1 MSAQEWAVEAEGLTM
16 RYGRRRA
23 PVLVDCG
30 LTVPTGSVCGLV
42 GPNGAGKS
50 TLLALAA
57 GLLRPTSGVLK
68 VLGSVPPGARAD
80 VAYVAQ
86 AKPLPSQLTVAAVL
100 RLGAEL
106 NRSSG
111 RWSAA
116 AAESIAYEQ
125 GGLHPKARIHS
136 LSGGQ
141 RTRVA
146 LALAFGK
153 RARLML
159 LDEPMAD
166 LDPVARGQ
174 LMGALMASAAEEGTT
189 IVMSSHVLPEL
200 ESTCDQ
206 LVLLGDGRVRLAGP
220 VDELVSSHVLLTGSG
235 SLSGHRVVE
244 QRPAGRGATA
254 LVRRG
259 DALPPG
265 WEAMEPSLQEI
276 VLAHL
281 RTTGSSAPA
290 LPAPASS
297 APEETTA

>member
-1 MSAQEWAVEAEGLTM
+1 MTVQEWAVEASGLTM

-23 PVLVDCG
+23 PVLDDCR
-30 LTVPTGSVCGLV
+30 LTVPAGSVCGLV

-57 GLLRPTSGVLK
+57 GLLRPSSGELR
-68 VLGSVPPGARAD
+68 VLGSVPPGARAE

-86 AKPLPSQLTVAAVL
+86 SKPLPSQLTVAAVL

-111 RWSAA
+111 RWSSK

-125 GGLHPKARIHS
+125 GGLDPRERIRS

-166 LDPVARGQ
+166 LDPLARQ
-174 LMGALMASAAEEGTT
+174 KLMGALMAEASEHGTT

-200 ESTCDQ
+200 EGTCDH
-206 LVLLGDGRVRLAGP
+206 LVLLGAGRVRLAGP
-220 VDELVSSHVLLTGSG
+220 VDELVSSHVLLTGAG
-235 SLSGHRVVE
+235 SLDGQRVVE

-265 WEAMEPSLQEI
+265 WEAVEPSLEEI

-281 RTTGSSAPA
+281 RTTGST
-290 LPAPASS
+290 
-297 APEETTA
+297 APEEAAV

>member
-1 MSAQEWAVEAEGLTM
+1 MSGPEWAVEASGLVM

-23 PVLVDCG
+23 RVLDDC
-30 LTVPTGSVCGLV
+30 TFAVPAGRVCGLV

-57 GLLRPTSGVLK
+57 GLLRPSGGELK
-68 VLGSVPPGARAD
+68 VLGAVPPGARAD

-86 AKPLPSQLTVAAVL
+86 SKPLPAQLTVASVL

-111 RWSAA
+111 RWSAS
-116 AAESIAYEQ
+116 AAETIAYEQ
-125 GGLHPKARIHS
+125 GGLDPKARIRS

-166 LDPVARGQ
+166 LDPVARQ
-174 LMGALMASAAEEGTT
+174 ELMGALMAEAAEHGTT

-200 ESTCDQ
+200 EGTCDH
-206 LVLLGDGRVRLAGP
+206 LVLLGGGRVRLAGA
-220 VDELVSSHVLLTGSG
+220 VDELVSSHVLLTGTG
-235 SLSGHRVVE
+235 PLDGQRVVE
-244 QRPAGRGATA
+244 HRPAGRGATA

-259 DALPPG
+259 EALPPG
-265 WEAMEPSLQEI
+265 WDAVEPSLEEI

-281 RTTGSSAPA
+281 RTASGPA
-290 LPAPASS
+290 V
-297 APEETTA
+297 PEEAAV

>member
-1 MSAQEWAVEAEGLTM
+1 MSGQGWALEAEGLTM

-23 PVLVDCG
+23 PVLDDCG
-30 LTVPTGSVCGLV
+30 LTVPSGSVCGLV

-57 GLLRPTSGVLK
+57 GLLKPTAGSLK
-68 VLGSVPPGARAD
+68 VLGAVPPGARAE

-116 AAESIAYEQ
+116 AAEQIAYEQ
-125 GGLHPKARIHS
+125 GGLEPKARIHS

-153 RARLML
+153 RAGLML

-166 LDPVARGQ
+166 LDPLARQQ
-174 LMGALMASAAEEGTT
+174 LMGALMVEASEHGTT
-189 IVMSSHVLPEL
+189 ILMSSHVLPEL
-200 ESTCDQ
+200 EGSCDH
-206 LVLLGDGRVRLAGP
+206 LALLGAGRVRLAGP
-220 VDELVSSHVLLTGSG
+220 VDELVSSHVLLTGAG
-235 SLSGHRVVE
+235 SLDGHTVVE

-259 DALPPG
+259 AALPPG
-265 WEAMEPSLQEI
+265 WEAVEPSLEEI

-281 RTTGSSAPA
+281 RTAGPA
-290 LPAPASS
+290 DAAGPS
-297 APEETTA
+297 APEEAAV